1 MTMSKKPSARPHT
14 SINFA
19 MGRYVAAA
27 NASPM
32 AVGSADRECALN
44 ELVTYGFKLL
54 VTESWNAFTKYK
66 NQML

>member
-1 MTMSKKPSARPHT
+1 MTMNKKPSARPHT
-14 SINFA
+14 SISFA

-32 AVGSADRECALN
+32 AVGSADSECALN

-54 VTESWNAFTKYK
+54 VTEI
-66 NQML
+66 